1 MKKILVSIVAAGL
14 LFGTSLSASE
24 ATKAASRQAV
34 TEAKL
39 KAEKQNKEVKIVKE
53 AVEAVALTNEVLA
66 DLDKGNKDEAIKK
79 IEKAIGKLEVVMAAP
94 KAPALIPID
103 SSVEIATYPGSVKD
117 IEVALITVKALL
129 KNNKVQEARRLLNT
143 LRSEIVV
150 KTINLP
156 LASYPSALKL
166 AAKFLHEDRID
177 EAKNILNQAL
187 LTFVEVDVVTPI
199 PLLAADKLI
208 KDAQTIAKKDKKKA
222 LDYLKAAKENLKKA
236 EALGYVSE
244 SETTY
249 KMLEDSIEKIE
260 KEIKGKNEPEKLF
273 EDLIKKLKEFKDKAV
288 KIINK

>member
-34 TEAKL
+34 AEAKV
-39 KAEKQNKEVKIVKE
+39 KAEKENKEVKIVKE

-66 DLDKGNKDEAIKK
+66 ALDQGKKDEAVKK

-103 SSVEIATYPGSVKD
+103 SAVEVATYPGSLKD

-129 KNNKVQEARRLLNT
+129 KNNKIQEARRLLNT

-166 AAKFLHEDRID
+166 AAKFLHEDRVD
-177 EAKNILNQAL
+177 EAKNILSQAL

-199 PLLAADKLI
+199 PLLTADKLI
-208 KDAQTIAKKDKKKA
+208 KEAKKIAKEDKKKA
-222 LDYLKAAKENLKKA
+222 LDYLKVAKENLKKA

-249 KMLEDSIEKIE
+249 KMLEESIEKIE
-260 KEIKGKNEPEKLF
+260 KEIKGKNKPEKLF
-273 EDLIKKLKEFKDKAV
+273 EELIDKLKEFKDKAV
-288 KIINK
+288 KVINK